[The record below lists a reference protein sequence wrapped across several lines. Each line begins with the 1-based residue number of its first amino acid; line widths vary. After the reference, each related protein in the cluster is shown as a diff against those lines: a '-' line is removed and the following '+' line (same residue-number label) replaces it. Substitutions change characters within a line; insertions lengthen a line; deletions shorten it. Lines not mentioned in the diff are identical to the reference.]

1 MVAELLSQRTPR
13 VIVTLYKAHRGWV
26 MTSLKML
33 SIGTNAY
40 VCVFHIKILAR
51 WQHDKVVSILAAVLE
66 DKCLK
71 IIVACQEF
79 KDGIFST
86 NTKLYVKSKKQ
97 THF

>member
-1 MVAELLSQRTPR
+1 MAAELLSQGTPR
-13 VIVTLYKAHRGWV
+13 VIATLYKAQRGWG

-33 SIGTNAY
+33 SIWTNAY

-51 WQHDKVVSILAAVLE
+51 WQHDKMVSILAATPE

-86 NTKLYVKSKKQ
+86 NTKFHIESEKQ
-97 THF
+97 THP